1 MAPTKSPWK
10 KIATAPKTPT
20 KTNGKS
26 AARPSPAKAQQSEDA
41 AAPTPQA
48 ATANYAQAQA
58 DEIEALKA
66 IFMEEY
72 EDVETKGA
80 WSKTA
85 DRAFKLAL
93 KSYTNPDINALL
105 SVRFTATYPKTIPI
119 LKLEATNG
127 LRTKTQRVLEDLVK
141 TKPNELLGEVMIF
154 EIATAIQ
161 ELLEDAVADR
171 KEDQAVPSLEEER
184 QVHEAAAEELARKQE
199 EERQKKI
206 EEEEAEQDR
215 IFKHMVDQEL
225 NRRKEQKRQT
235 RIISAAAATETSMIY
250 EIENGPMRP
259 LRHGPVAQVYAVIHK
274 SIPLAF
280 KKALVKAENNPA
292 RVKKLV
298 EEFDQAMEDLRNV
311 SHENVI
317 TILDFKIDRA
327 PEGAEWNISILS
339 DFADRGSLVDLFQVI
354 DTFPADKVR
363 SWTTDLLQ
371 ALDYLHRSGVI
382 HKRVHPGNVLFC
394 EPAEGGPLF
403 VKLADGG
410 FQQCLHNAIDV
421 ARGAEKAE
429 SARSAYWTAPEL
441 QDGNGRP
448 SRKTDIWDLGIVFLQ
463 MLFGLD
469 APQKYSSPGALMED
483 MDISAPLEEMVRK
496 FFRPDPK
503 KRPSAFD
510 LMPSEFLR
518 TDAPVLS
525 MPSSPPRIRLHS
537 TSSSIPIAGRRI
549 RRESSSYEG
558 SYGNGPFS
566 RYASEWT
573 ELGRLGRG
581 GYGEVVK
588 ARNKLDGG
596 VYAIKKIRQN
606 TASALSDVLSEVM
619 LLSKMNHPYVV
630 RYYSAW
636 PENELGSAIDTETE
650 TESVVTTE
658 DTVSNSG
665 LDIQFTRS
673 NTGGL
678 DFISSGI
685 NIEFGDDSEDESD
698 TEDEFSDA
706 DSESGTGTA
715 ETKSPLKLKRTAS
728 SSKSRGIRTTLYIQ
742 MEFCERQTLRDLI
755 RNGLY
760 NDANKGWRLL
770 RQILEGLAHI
780 HSHGVIHRD
789 LKPDNIF
796 IDTANNPRIGDF
808 GLATT
813 GQYQIAD
820 RAATFG
826 STATNTQGDQ
836 THSVGTTF
844 YIAPELKSGVSGT
857 YDSKVDMYSLGI
869 IFFEMCYPLKTAMER
884 SEEITK
890 LRQKEHALPDCFQSS
905 DKAIQGE
912 IILSLINHRPS
923 ERPSSNKLLHEGKIP
938 HEIGDET
945 VRLALAGL
953 SDPKSPYYHKMLSA
967 LFAQGANKQVQVKD
981 YAWDLNATNGPHE
994 QKASTLV
1001 LQELVEDKLSAVFR
1015 RHGAVKTRRQ
1025 LLFPTSAHYEE
1036 QNVVKLFDSSGT
1048 LVQLPYDFTLPYARS
1063 IARQAPPVEK
1073 TYTIGHVYR
1082 DAFTGGAPRSNGEA
1096 DFDIISYN
1104 SLDLALKEAEVVKVV
1119 DEVIDE
1125 FPSLSTAP
1133 IVFQINHADL
1143 LDLIMESCRIA
1154 PSLRRSVKQILNRLN
1169 IQDWTWQK
1177 IRNDLRSPTVG
1188 VSSTSLDDLAKF
1200 DFSDSPEKAFS
1211 KIQSLLAGTEF
1222 LDKTHAIFAHLRTVL
1237 GYLKKFNVRRQIKVN
1252 PLGTFNEKF
1261 YAGGFMFQC
1270 LYDTKRRDVIA
1281 AGGRYDALIEE
1292 HRSKAQGKASS
1303 CHAVG
1308 LNLGWDRLVA
1318 SMARL
1323 HKKASKN
1330 NFLKKST
1337 EDDSGPGQWAT
1348 RRCDVLIACF
1358 DSAALRSTGVKML
1371 GELWAHD
1378 VSAELSID
1386 ARSPEELLSHH
1397 AEEKHSWIVIIK
1409 ADAINTGKPDL
1420 KVKSLVRK
1428 EDTDLRSS
1436 ELLSYLRQEMRE
1448 RDHREGRA
1456 AARLNCSRL
1465 LGAGASNGHE
1475 GHSTHGGSTDG
1486 GGAPVSG
1493 GRSSNK
1499 PSGGVGAGG
1508 TGNTN
1513 NVQVLMAQ
1521 HRSKKSN
1528 KWSIVEAAQAR
1539 TRELLASYA
1548 DGPIA
1553 AIETKDEIL
1562 DMVRETRLS
1571 EPDSW
1576 RRVIQSVPLAERQYL
1591 QEVHAM
1597 LEEYRRKW
1605 EADGKATEGRAA
1617 FVYNFR
1623 TGGVVMYDLG
1633 L

>member
-1 MAPTKSPWK
+1 MAPTKSPRK
-10 KIATAPKTPT
+10 KIVNPRTPT
-20 KTNGKS
+20 KANG
-26 AARPSPAKAQQSEDA
+26 APTLRASPATGPDFLDP
-41 AAPTPQA
+41 AAPASSPA
-48 ATANYAQAQA
+48 MANYAQAQA

-66 IFMEEY
+66 IYMDDY
-72 EDVETKGA
+72 EDVEIKGA
-80 WSKTA
+80 WSKTS
-85 DRAFKLAL
+85 DRAFRLSL
-93 KSYTNPDINALL
+93 KASSNPDINALL
-105 SVRFTATYPKTIPI
+105 SVHLTATYPKTAPL
-119 LKLEATNG
+119 LKLESTNG
-127 LRTKTQRVLEDLVK
+127 LRTKTKNRLEKLIEA
-141 TKPNELLGEVMIF
+141 KPKEYLGEVMIH
-154 EIATAIQ
+154 EIASEI
-161 ELLEDAVADR
+161 LDVLEDAVVDR
-171 KEDQAVPSLEEER
+171 QEDEAMPSLEEER
-184 QVHEAAAEELARKQE
+184 AVHEAAAEELARKQE
-199 EERQKKI
+199 EEKKRKL
-206 EEEEAEQDR
+206 EEEQAEEDR
-215 IFKHMVDQEL
+215 IFMHMVDQEK
-225 NRRKEQKRQT
+225 RRQEEQKRKSRVT
-235 RIISAAAATETSMIY
+235 AAAVVGPSLIHELEKS
-250 EIENGPMRP
+250 PMR
-259 LRHGPVAQVYAVIHK
+259 LIRRGPVTEVYAAIHQ
-274 SIPLAF
+274 SSSFAL
-280 KKALVKAENNPA
+280 KKANVKADKHPV

-298 EEFDQAMEDLRNV
+298 EEFDQAMEDLRTV

-317 TILDFKIDRA
+317 TILDFRIDRA
-327 PEGAEWNISILS
+327 PEGAEWNICILS
-339 DFADRGSLVDLFQVI
+339 DFADKGSLTDLFRIV
-354 DTFPADKVR
+354 DAFSADKVR
-363 SWTTDLLQ
+363 SWTIDLLQ
-371 ALDYLHRSGVI
+371 GLDYLHRSGVI

-394 EPAEGGPLF
+394 EPADGGALY

-410 FQQCLHNAIDV
+410 FQDCLHNAIDA

-441 QDGNGRP
+441 QDGSGRP

-469 APQKYSSPGALMED
+469 TPQKYSSPGSLMED
-483 MDISAPLEEMVRK
+483 VEVSAPLEEMIRK
-496 FFRPDPK
+496 FFKPDPK
-503 KRPSAFD
+503 KRPSAFE

-518 TDAPVLS
+518 TDAPVYSSL
-525 MPSSPPRIRLHS
+525 PSSPSRIRLHS
-537 TSSSIPIAGRRI
+537 TSSSIPISGRRL

-566 RYASEWT
+566 RYASDWV

-606 TASALSDVLSEVM
+606 AASALSDVLSEVM

-636 PENELGSAIDTETE
+636 PENDYANAVDTETE
-650 TESVVTTE
+650 TESVVVTE
-658 DTVSNSG
+658 DTVSQSG
-665 LDIQFTRS
+665 PNIEFTRS

-685 NIEFGDDSEDESD
+685 NIEFGDDSDYADDDSEDESFD
-698 TEDEFSDA
+698 DA
-706 DSESGTGTA
+706 SESGTGTA
-715 ETKSPLKLKRTAS
+715 ETKSPLKLKRTTS
-728 SSKSRGIRTTLYIQ
+728 GSRSRPIRTTLYIQ

-755 RNGLY
+755 HHGLY
-760 NDANKGWRLL
+760 NDSNQCWRLL
-770 RQILEGLAHI
+770 RQIVEGLVHI

-808 GLATT
+808 GLATS

-820 RAATFG
+820 KAAATG
-826 STATNTQGDQ
+826 SVASNAQGEQ
-836 THSVGTTF
+836 TRSVGTTF
-844 YIAPELKSGVSGT
+844 YVAPELKSGVGGT
-857 YDSKVDMYSLGI
+857 YDNKVDMYSLGI
-869 IFFEMCYPLKTAMER
+869 IFFEMCYPLKTGAER
-884 SEEITK
+884 AEVITQLRKKDHTLPSVFHSE
-890 LRQKEHALPDCFQSS
+890 RAL
-905 DKAIQGE
+905 QGE

-923 ERPSSNKLLHEGKIP
+923 ERPSSKKLLHEGKIP

-945 VRLALAGL
+945 VRLALEGL

-967 LFAQGANKQVQVKD
+967 LFAEGANKQLQVKD
-981 YAWDLNATNGPHE
+981 FTWDLNASNGPHE

-1001 LQELVEDKLSAVFR
+1001 LQDLVEDKLGVVFR

-1025 LLFPTSAHYEE
+1025 LLFPKSSHYEE
-1036 QNVVKLFDSSGT
+1036 QNVVKLFDASGT
-1048 LVQLPYDFTLPYARS
+1048 LVQLPYDFTLPYART
-1063 IARQAPPVEK
+1063 IARKPPPVEK
-1073 TYTIGHVYR
+1073 TYTIGQVYR
-1082 DAFTGGAPRSNGEA
+1082 DALTGGAPRSNGEA

-1104 SLDLALKEAEVVKVV
+1104 SLDLALKEAEVMKVM

-1125 FPSLSTAP
+1125 FPSLTTTP
-1133 IVFQINHADL
+1133 ICFHINHSDL
-1143 LDLIMESCRIA
+1143 LELIMESCRIA
-1154 PSLRRSVKQILNRLN
+1154 PPLRRSVKQILNRLN
-1169 IQDWTWQK
+1169 IQQWTWQK
-1177 IRNDLRSPTVG
+1177 IRTDLRSPTVG
-1188 VSSTSLDDLAKF
+1188 VSSTSLDDLEKF
-1200 DFSDSPEKAFS
+1200 NFRDKPEIAFR
-1211 KIQSLLAGTEF
+1211 KIQSLLEGTEL
-1222 LDKTHAIFAHLRTVL
+1222 LDRTHAIFAHLRTVL
-1237 GYLKKFNVRRQIKVN
+1237 GYLKKFTVRRPVYVS

-1270 LYDTKRRDVIA
+1270 LYDSKRRDVIA
-1281 AGGRYDALIEE
+1281 AGGRYDSLIEE
-1292 HRSKAQGKASS
+1292 HRPKGQGKISG

-1323 HKKASKN
+1323 EKKTPKN
-1330 NFLKKST
+1330 NFLKKSND
-1337 EDDSGPGQWAT
+1337 EESGAGQWAT
-1348 RRCDVLIACF
+1348 RRCDVLVASF
-1358 DSAALRSTGVKML
+1358 DSAALRSTGVKMV

-1378 VSAELSID
+1378 VSAELAID
-1386 ARSPEELLSHH
+1386 ARSPEELLAHY
-1397 AEEKHSWIVIIK
+1397 ADDKHSWIVIIK
-1409 ADAINTGKPDL
+1409 PDAINTGKPDL

-1428 EDTDLRSS
+1428 EDTDIRSA

-1456 AARLNCSRL
+1456 AVARPVSRL
-1465 LGAGASNGHE
+1465 FGGSNSANGHHDN
-1475 GHSTHGGSTDG
+1475 HSTHAHNTTDTATGGGGSGGST
-1486 GGAPVSG
+1486 A
-1493 GRSSNK
+1493 N
-1499 PSGGVGAGG
+1499 
-1508 TGNTN
+1508 N

-1539 TRELLASYA
+1539 TRELLAAYA
-1548 DGPIA
+1548 NGAPPIA

-1562 DMVRETRLS
+1562 EMLRETRLS

-1597 LEEYRRKW
+1597 LAGYRRKW
-1605 EADGKATEGRAA
+1605 EGEGGRAVEGRAA